1 MKQPN
6 RVKAAMRAGRK
17 AYGYNLSFP
26 SPWVID
32 ILGKLDFDFVFI
44 DGEHGPFGLDQ
55 LEDLCRTAERH
66 NVTTIARVPDIGSST
81 ILRYLD
87 RGIMGILG
95 PHIATEADARQL
107 VRACYFGPLGER
119 SFGAN
124 RGTDY
129 NAGIADK
136 AAYYREANEQM
147 LVCALLEDVAVLD
160 NLDAILVGAGH
171 RPVQHWPER
180 FRPKSWLS
188 RPARPSG
195 SRQDDA
201 GNHASHPT
209 GWPHDARGRDARGVG
224 QRYAARGG
232 SSHHSC
238 TAGIGSR
245 PTFSSCR
252 GGQQVGNQKRRS
264 GQIHAEHADTIDSV
278 LICVFCVHPVVSAFI
293 ASSGTLA
300 QVLVSDLVLRA
311 PPVGSL
317 KQAAVRPCSG
327 RRGREWLFDAECAEV
342 PQRTERSSRC
352 TVIGAR
358 RTLRVSAIS
367 ALTGHPPAARPLP
380 RVRRMRTVRV
390 IAVVRRRPRGG
401 CAPSP

>member
-66 NVTTIARVPDIGSST
+66 NLTAIARVPDIGSST

-95 PHIATEADARQL
+95 PHIATEVDARQL

-147 LVCALLEDVAVLD
+147 LVCALLEDVAVVD
-160 NLDAILVGAGH
+160 NLDAILSVPGIDLYSIGPNDFA
-171 RPVQHWPER
+171 Q
-180 FRPKSWLS
+180 S
-188 RPARPSG
+188 RGYPGQPDHPSG
-195 SRQDDA
+195 SCQDNA
-201 GNHASHPT
+201 RNHKSHPT
-209 GWPHDARGRDARGVG
+209 GWAQDASGRDARGMG
-224 QRYAARGG
+224 QRYAARCGW
-232 SSHHSC
+232 SYS
-238 TAGIGSR
+238 I
-245 PTFSSCR
+245 
-252 GGQQVGNQKRRS
+252 
-264 GQIHAEHADTIDSV
+264 
-278 LICVFCVHPVVSAFI
+278 I
-293 ASSGTLA
+293 AA
-300 QVLVSDLVLRA
+300 WVNA
-311 PPVGSL
+311 
-317 KQAAVRPCSG
+317 
-327 RRGREWLFDAECAEV
+327 
-342 PQRTERSSRC
+342 
-352 TVIGAR
+352 
-358 RTLRVSAIS
+358 
-367 ALTGHPPAARPLP
+367 
-380 RVRRMRTVRV
+380 
-390 IAVVRRRPRGG
+390 
-401 CAPSP
+401 